1 MFENSYYETNNKIII
16 AKTYLTSYMQVYIK
30 DWGSG
35 GRISWDQNLPFL
47 WDQNYNYEIKI
58 LLFHEIESFF
68 NFDQEVDTQ
77 KSIISKFQSHDCSC
91 D

>member
-35 GRISWDQNLPFL
+35 GRIS
-47 WDQNYNYEIKI
+47 
-58 LLFHEIESFF
+58 
-68 NFDQEVDTQ
+68 
-77 KSIISKFQSHDCSC
+77 
-91 D
+91 